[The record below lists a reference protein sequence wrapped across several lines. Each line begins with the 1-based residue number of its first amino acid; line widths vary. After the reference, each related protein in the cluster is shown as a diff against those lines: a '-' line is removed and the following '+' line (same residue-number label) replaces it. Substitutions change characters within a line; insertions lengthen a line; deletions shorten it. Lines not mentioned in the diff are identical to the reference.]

1 MKLAITT
8 ALTLLILS
16 SITNDHEVEKSRW
29 LVTLDHL
36 KPLTIEERAFVL
48 QVLGIEMDQKVL
60 DQAIQEN
67 EIPIEAFGGE

>member
-1 MKLAITT
+1 MKLAIAT
-8 ALTLLILS
+8 AFTLLMLS
-16 SITNDHEVEKSRW
+16 SITNAHEAEPTRW

-48 QVLGIEMDQKVL
+48 QVLGIEIDQQVL

-67 EIPIEAFGGE
+67 EIPLEVFGGE

>member
-1 MKLAITT
+1 MKLAIAT
-8 ALTLLILS
+8 AFTLLMLS
-16 SITNDHEVEKSRW
+16 SITNAHEVEKSRW

-48 QVLGIEMDQKVL
+48 QVLGIEIDQQVL

-67 EIPIEAFGGE
+67 EIPLEVFGGE

>member
-1 MKLAITT
+1 MKKIIAT
-8 ALTLLILS
+8 ALTLLMLS
-16 SITNDHEVEKSRW
+16 SITNAHEAEESRW